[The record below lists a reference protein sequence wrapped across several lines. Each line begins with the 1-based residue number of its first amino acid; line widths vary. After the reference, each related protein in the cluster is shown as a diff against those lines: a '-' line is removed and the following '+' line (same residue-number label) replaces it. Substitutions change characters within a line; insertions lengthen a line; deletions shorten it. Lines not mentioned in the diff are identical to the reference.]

1 MAIDYRLPTGFREVK
16 TPSVRDKEG
25 VTSGIRRNIMKFR
38 LIILAAFILIFCMPR
53 PSESGSLAN
62 LFKEVNGSVTVV
74 MALHKVS
81 SVPAGLQQTMGLN
94 VGAGVLVSESGKVI
108 TSAHLVHTADQIKV
122 KLPSGEI
129 VGARVVASE
138 PFADVSLLQLESV
151 PKELVVA
158 KLGDSE
164 KVQVGDEVF
173 VVGTPYGLGHTL
185 SAGHISARHKL
196 DRVSA
201 GFEVGELFQTDAA
214 INQGNSGG
222 PMFNMAG
229 EVIGIASSILTKSG
243 GFEGLGFA
251 VTSNTAKRLLLEQP
265 SFWFGLD
272 GIVLKDELAAAF
284 NLPQPMGFLVQQVA
298 ENSPAERL
306 GIKPGE
312 IKSQIGL
319 NEVLLGGDVILE
331 VVGFQVTE
339 GCYDKIQNRL
349 SRMKPGET
357 ITVKVLR
364 AGRILQLY
372 TTRGR

>member
-1 MAIDYRLPTGFREVK
+1 
-16 TPSVRDKEG
+16 
-25 VTSGIRRNIMKFR
+25 MKFR
-38 LIILAAFILIFCMPR
+38 FIIPAAFILIFCISR
-53 PSESGSLAN
+53 PSESRSMAD
-62 LFKEVNGSVTVV
+62 LFKEVDGSVTVV
-74 MALHKVS
+74 VALHEVS
-81 SVPAGLQQTMGLN
+81 SVPTGIQQTMGLN
-94 VGAGVLVSESGKVI
+94 VGSGVLVSKSGKVI

-122 KLPSGEI
+122 KLSSGEI
-129 VGARVVASE
+129 VGARVVASD

-151 PKELVVA
+151 PKEVVVA

-164 KVQVGDEVF
+164 KVEVGDEVF
-173 VVGTPYGLGHTL
+173 IVGTPYGLSHTL
-185 SAGHISARHKL
+185 TAGHISARHKL
-196 DRVSA
+196 DRISA

-272 GIVLKDELAAAF
+272 GIVLKDEFAAAF

-298 ENSPAERL
+298 DNSPAARL
-306 GIKPGE
+306 GIQPGE
-312 IKSQIGL
+312 IKCQIGL
-319 NEVLLGGDVILE
+319 NEIFLGGDIILE
-331 VVGFQVTE
+331 VVGIQVSE
-339 GCYDKIQNRL
+339 DCYEKIRKRL
-349 SRMKPGET
+349 SDMKPGDT

-364 AGRILQLY
+364 AGQILQLY

>member
-1 MAIDYRLPTGFREVK
+1 MAD
-16 TPSVRDKEG
+16 
-25 VTSGIRRNIMKFR
+25 
-38 LIILAAFILIFCMPR
+38 
-53 PSESGSLAN
+53 
-62 LFKEVNGSVTVV
+62 LFKEVDGSVTVV
-74 MALHKVS
+74 VALHEVS
-81 SVPAGLQQTMGLN
+81 SVPTGIQQTMGLN
-94 VGAGVLVSESGKVI
+94 VGSGVLVSKSGKVI

-122 KLPSGEI
+122 KLSSGEI
-129 VGARVVASE
+129 VGARVVASD

-151 PKELVVA
+151 PKEVVVA

-164 KVQVGDEVF
+164 KVEVGDEVF
-173 VVGTPYGLGHTL
+173 IVGTPYGLSHTL
-185 SAGHISARHKL
+185 TAGHISARHKL
-196 DRVSA
+196 DRISA

-331 VVGFQVTE
+331 VVGFQVSE
-339 GCYDKIQNRL
+339 GCYEKIQNRL
-349 SRMKPGET
+349 SQMKPGET

-372 TTRGR
+372 AARGL